1 MMELA
6 VAQPGNHGV
15 GNDRDTLAGLEIPV
29 HDGRAKAPLNS
40 RWIRISS
47 AKSEVFEEGLGECLK
62 SKHFVGV
69 GLLVEVVPQC

>member
-1 MMELA
+1 VFTIRHE
-6 VAQPGNHGV
+6 
-15 GNDRDTLAGLEIPV
+15 R
-29 HDGRAKAPLNS
+29 

-47 AKSEVFEEGLGECLK
+47 AKSKVFEEGLGECLK